1 MSSRPW
7 VSGTRQSS
15 VRDVVLHNNLIFFL
29 ATEDQELIQAAR
41 EARKFA
47 YVPYSNFPVGAA
59 LRCDGEIVYTG
70 CNIENGA
77 FSPTVC
83 AERTAAVKAISEGRK
98 KFTAV
103 AVVAFQEKSFT
114 TPCGVCR
121 QFLAEFVAGVD
132 VPVFVAKPES
142 SRVLVTTFNH
152 LLPFSFV
159 TKFE

>member
-1 MSSRPW
+1 MSSA
-7 VSGTRQSS
+7 TRDLKQ
-15 VRDVVLHNNLIFFL
+15 LHNRTPLPSI
-29 ATEDQELIQAAR
+29 AAPEDQDLIQAAR

-59 LRCDGEIVYTG
+59 LRCGDKDIVYTG

-83 AERTAAVKAISEGRK
+83 AERTAAVKAVSEGK
-98 KFTAV
+98 KRFTAV

-121 QFLAEFVAGVD
+121 QFLSEFVDGD

-142 SRVLVTTFNH
+142 PRILCTSLYQ